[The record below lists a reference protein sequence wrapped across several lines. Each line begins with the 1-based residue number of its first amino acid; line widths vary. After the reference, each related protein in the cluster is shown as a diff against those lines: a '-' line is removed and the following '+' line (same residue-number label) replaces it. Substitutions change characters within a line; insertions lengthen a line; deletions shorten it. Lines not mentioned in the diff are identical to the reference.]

1 MRLIICAVA
10 AGIALAVTPGSV
22 LAGQGC
28 DGFDVAT
35 HIFEASDIDGSGTL
49 SREEYAGAGL
59 ERYGVPFDDYDA
71 NGDGEASREEY
82 FDLYDRHHLAEGE
95 IES

>member
-1 MRLIICAVA
+1 MRLIICVVSAGLAFAV
-10 AGIALAVTPGSV
+10 IPGSG
-22 LAGQGC
+22 LAGQNC
-28 DGFDVAT
+28 EGFDVAT

-59 ERYGVPFDDYDA
+59 ERYGVPFEDYDA
-71 NGDGEASREEY
+71 NGDGETSRDEY